1 MINKNMTQVELA
13 EIHNQLKALRE
24 AEEKKAVDLA
34 SSVGMSV
41 QQLSNIE
48 QGRNTPSIESVTR
61 YLKGLGYKLFFKK
74 DDEL

>member
-1 MINKNMTQVELA
+1 MIHKNMTQVELA

-74 DDEL
+74 DEL

>member
-13 EIHNQLKALRE
+13 EIHKQLKALRE

-74 DDEL
+74 DEN

>member
-1 MINKNMTQVELA
+1 MKNKNMTQVELA

-24 AEEKKAVDLA
+24 AEEKKAMDLA
-34 SSVGMSV
+34 ELIGMSS
-41 QQLSNIE
+41 QQVSNIE

-74 DDEL
+74 D

>member
-1 MINKNMTQVELA
+1 MTKSSLTQVELA
-13 EIHNQLKALRE
+13 EIHKQLKALRE

-34 SSVGMSV
+34 SSVGMSI

-74 DDEL
+74 DEN